1 MRRTKHENFRIRRLL
16 IPETT
21 LVVIFGDNAQFSK
34 FLEKVEDPTTFETED
49 LLVYFSTSDVVF
61 ICPRK

>member
-1 MRRTKHENFRIRRLL
+1 MRRTKHENFRIHRLL

-49 LLVYFSTSDVVF
+49 LLVYFSTSDIVF
-61 ICPRK
+61 VCRK